1 MATVKFTYKQDVDT
15 VFAFVSDPE
24 VAKQRSIDMG
34 ERDVKVTKDG
44 EAVTNVR
51 TVDAEV
57 PGFAAKLLKPSN
69 TVLEVKRWSSATK
82 SARMS
87 VDVKGAPTQIEG
99 TIKLTPNGGGCDYAL
114 DFTVTCKIPLI
125 GGKLAAY
132 VEGIT
137 KKGMQEEFEWNQR
150 KLNERAG

>member
-24 VAKQRSIDMG
+24 VSKQRSIDMG
-34 ERDVKVTKDG
+34 ERDIKVTKEG
-44 EAVTNVR
+44 EAVTNIR

-69 TVLEVKRWSSATK
+69 TVVEVKRWSSATK
-82 SARMS
+82 SGQLS
-87 VDVKGAPTQIEG
+87 VDVKGAPTQIDG
-99 TIKLTPNGGGCDYAL
+99 TIKLTPSGSGCDYTL
-114 DFTVTCKIPLI
+114 DFKVTCKIPLI
-125 GGKLAAY
+125 GGKLASY

>member
-1 MATVKFTYKQDVDT
+1 MATAKFTYKQDVDT
-15 VFAFVSDPE
+15 VYAFVTDPD
-24 VAKQRSIDMG
+24 VVRQRSTDMG
-34 ERDVKVTKDG
+34 EREIKLTKEG
-44 EAVTNVR
+44 ETVTNIR

-57 PGFAAKLLKPSN
+57 PGFAAKILKPSN
-69 TVLEVKRWSSATK
+69 TVIEVKRWNAATK
-82 SARMS
+82 SCHMS

-99 TIKLTPNGGGCDYAL
+99 TIKLTPNGAGCDYVL

-125 GGKLAAY
+125 GGKLATY

-150 KLNERAG
+150 KLNERAS